1 MKWLSAGL
9 TFVNLSVVCGLL
21 LGMVGHGLNV
31 LSASLALICGT
42 AFAIAAW
49 LGTTDPAASKKTAK
63 SLAVVQN
70 RTESKPRRERR
81 AAENATSPQW
91 RRVSKTIEIAVE
103 SVADQLATLS
113 ARRYRHLWFW
123 VMAAFFAMF
132 AVRSFCW
139 LLYIDGGDWKIQ
151 SPNNLGDLSLHITLI
166 RNFAN
171 GVPLWPDNPIYALSK
186 LRYPAGIDLFN
197 ALLCLVHVDLM
208 RGLVW
213 TGLLAS
219 LATFYAFFRWGG
231 TFAVAGFLFNGGIA
245 GFQFLKTLK
254 FLDYQGTQADIVHR
268 PIAWKSIALSMFVTQ
283 RGWLYAIPA
292 ALILLW
298 HWRKKYFRQTP
309 AVEATFSTPGAS
321 SAEAAAKAAAK
332 ADDPEAQPPTAT
344 DDAGLATAVNGRSNR
359 KGPLPFWV
367 ELSLYASMPL
377 FHVHTFIALT
387 IVLVIALF
395 FERLTWPKIFSEA
408 PLRRHAATLL
418 SAALIPATF
427 FVWLVTDQFHA
438 KSMVKWHPGWVQDS
452 ADFGAPFFR
461 MGGAANFGS
470 ATAFGSLLQKTWNG
484 VVAPFF
490 QFWLTNFGLWV
501 LLALALVAL
510 CGWHAWKAGWRWGT
524 KPPADVAFVLSA
536 VVIFA
541 IGYFVQTAPWDWDN
555 LKLMVWG
562 YFLILPFL
570 WSDLIGRWAFPE
582 RAVTC
587 IALFASGFITLLGGL
602 AAGHPGFGLI
612 DRARLDAIGTAVR
625 PLPVEARFAAYPTYN
640 HPLLLQGRK
649 VVLGYPG
656 HLWTEGFD
664 YDNPNRQLTALMR
677 GAPNWREAAQAL
689 GVRYIF
695 WGRDETAN
703 YQGSSRPWETTARRI
718 ASGDWGAIYDLS
730 PESPSR

>member
-31 LSASLALICGT
+31 LSAALALVCGV
-42 AFAIAAW
+42 AFAVAAW
-49 LGTTDPAASKKTAK
+49 LGTSDPDKPGSSEARLSNGAERRLQGKILEST
-63 SLAVVQN
+63 LA
-70 RTESKPRRERR
+70 PRRYGK
-81 AAENATSPQW
+81 
-91 RRVSKTIEIAVE
+91 V
-103 SVADQLATLS
+103 
-113 ARRYRHLWFW
+113 WFW
-123 VMAAFFAMF
+123 LLAAFFALF

-139 LLYIDGGDWKIQ
+139 LLYIDGGELRIQ
-151 SPNNLGDLSLHITLI
+151 SPNNLGDLSLHIALI
-166 RNFAN
+166 RTFAN
-171 GVPLWPDNPIYALSK
+171 GVPLWPDNPIYAFSK
-186 LRYPAGIDLFN
+186 LRYPAGMDLFN

-231 TFAVAGFLFNGGIA
+231 TFGVAGFLFNGGIA

-254 FLDYQGTQADIVHR
+254 FLDYQGGNK
-268 PIAWKSIALSMFVTQ
+268 IAWKSIPLSMFVTQ

-298 HWRKKYFRQTP
+298 HWREKYLRETP
-309 AVEATFSTPGAS
+309 VV
-321 SAEAAAKAAAK
+321 SARETHSDTAAKAEAK
-332 ADDPEAQPPTAT
+332 ADEPETQPSVAT
-344 DDAGLATAVNGRSNR
+344 DDADQANAVNTRTNT

-367 ELSLYASMPL
+367 EFSLYASMPL

-387 IVLVIALF
+387 IVLLVALL
-395 FERLTWPKIFSEA
+395 FERPRWPKIFSDA
-408 PLRRHAATLL
+408 PIRRHSITLL
-418 SAALIPATF
+418 ASALIPATF
-427 FVWLVTDQFHA
+427 FVWLVTDQFDA
-438 KSMVKWHPGWVQDS
+438 KSMLKWHPGWVQDS
-452 ADFGAPFFR
+452 ADFAAPFFR
-461 MGGAANFGS
+461 MGGTTNFGS
-470 ATAFGSLLQKTWNG
+470 ATGFGLLLQKTWNG
-484 VVAPFF
+484 VIAPFF

-510 CGWHAWKAGWRWGT
+510 CGWRAWKTGWRWGK
-524 KPPADVAFVLSA
+524 KPPAGVAFVLSA
-536 VVIFA
+536 VVIFG

-570 WSDLIGRWAFPE
+570 WSDLIARWAFPE

-587 IALFASGFITLLGGL
+587 VALFASGFVTLLGGL
-602 AAGHPGFGLI
+602 TAGHPGFGLI
-612 DRARLDAIGTAVR
+612 DRARLDAVGVAVQR
-625 PLPVEARFAAYPTYN
+625 LPMEARFAAYPTYN

-664 YDNPNRQLTALMR
+664 YNNANSKLTALMR
-677 GAPNWREAAQAL
+677 GAPNWREAAHSL
-689 GVRYIF
+689 GVRYVF
-695 WGRDETAN
+695 WGRDETTN

-718 ASGDWGAIYDLS
+718 ASGDWGAIYDLM
-730 PESPSR
+730 PESPPH

>member
-9 TFVNLSVVCGLL
+9 TFVNLSVVCGVL
-21 LGMVGHGLNV
+21 LGMVGHGLNA
-31 LSASLALICGT
+31 LSAALALICGV
-42 AFAIAAW
+42 AFAAAAW
-49 LGTTDPAASKKTAK
+49 LGTSDPDKPGGSGAKFSKST
-63 SLAVVQN
+63 
-70 RTESKPRRERR
+70 
-81 AAENATSPQW
+81 
-91 RRVSKTIEIAVE
+91 
-103 SVADQLATLS
+103 
-113 ARRYRHLWFW
+113 RRYGKIWFW
-123 VMAAFFAMF
+123 LVAAFFALF

-139 LLYIDGGDWKIQ
+139 LLYIDGGDLKIQ

-171 GVPLWPDNPIYALSK
+171 GVHFWPDSPIYAFSK

-197 ALLCLVHVDLM
+197 ALLCLVHIDLM

-213 TGLLAS
+213 TGLLGS

-231 TFAVAGFLFNGGIA
+231 TFGVAGFLFNGGIA

-254 FLDYQGTQADIVHR
+254 FLDYQGGNK
-268 PIAWKSIALSMFVTQ
+268 IAWKSIPLSMFVTQ

-292 ALILLW
+292 GLVLLW
-298 HWRKKYFRQTP
+298 HWREKYFRETP
-309 AVEATFSTPGAS
+309 IVPTRRDLSAPDTS
-321 SAEAAAKAAAK
+321 SPEAAAKAGEK
-332 ADDPEAQPPTAT
+332 GDDPEAQPLVAA
-344 DDAGLATAVNGRSNR
+344 DDVGQATAVNARGNG

-408 PLRRHAATLL
+408 PMRRHATTLL
-418 SAALIPATF
+418 SVALIPATF

-461 MGGAANFGS
+461 IGGAANFGS

-484 VVAPFF
+484 VIAPFF

-510 CGWHAWKAGWRWGT
+510 CGWRAWKTGWRWGT
-524 KPPADVAFVLSA
+524 KPPADVAFVLPA
-536 VVIFA
+536 VVIFV

-570 WSDLIGRWAFPE
+570 WSDLIGRWALPE

-602 AAGHPGFGLI
+602 TAGHPGFGLI

-664 YDNPNRQLTALMR
+664 YNEPNRQLTALMR

-695 WGRDETAN
+695 WGRDETEN

-718 ASGDWGAIYDLS
+718 ASGDWGAIYDLT

>member
-21 LGMVGHGLNV
+21 LGMVGHGLNA
-31 LSASLALICGT
+31 LSAALALICGV
-42 AFAIAAW
+42 AFAAAAW
-49 LGTTDPAASKKTAK
+49 LGTSDPDKPGGSGAKFSKST
-63 SLAVVQN
+63 
-70 RTESKPRRERR
+70 
-81 AAENATSPQW
+81 
-91 RRVSKTIEIAVE
+91 
-103 SVADQLATLS
+103 
-113 ARRYRHLWFW
+113 RRYGKIWLWLA
-123 VMAAFFAMF
+123 AAFFALF

-139 LLYIDGGDWKIQ
+139 LLYIDGGDLKIQ
-151 SPNNLGDLSLHITLI
+151 SPNNLGDLSLHIALI

-171 GVPLWPDNPIYALSK
+171 GVQLWPDSPIYAFSK

-344 DDAGLATAVNGRSNR
+344 EDAGLSTAVNGRSNR

-367 ELSLYASMPL
+367 ELFLYASMPL

-387 IVLVIALF
+387 IVLLVAMC
-395 FERLTWPKIFSEA
+395 FERVTWPRIFSEA
-408 PLRRHAATLL
+408 PIRRH
-418 SAALIPATF
+418 SAAMLGAALVPATF
-427 FVWLVTDQFHA
+427 FVWLVTDRFHA
-438 KSMVKWHPGWVQDS
+438 KSMLKWHPGWVQDS
-452 ADFGAPFFR
+452 AEFSAPFFR
-461 MGGAANFGS
+461 WGGTANFGS
-470 ATAFGSLLQKTWNG
+470 ATTFGLLLQKTWNG
-484 VVAPFF
+484 VIAPFF
-490 QFWLTNFGLWV
+490 QFWLTNFGLWI
-501 LLALALVAL
+501 LLSFGLVVL
-510 CGWHAWKAGWRWGT
+510 CGWRVWKAGWRWGT
-524 KPPADVAFVLSA
+524 KPPADIAFVLSA

-587 IALFASGFITLLGGL
+587 VALFASGFITLLGGL
-602 AAGHPGFGLI
+602 TAGHPGFGLI

-664 YDNPNRQLTALMR
+664 YNEPNRQLTALMR

-695 WGRDETAN
+695 WGRDETTN

-718 ASGDWGAIYDLS
+718 ASGDWGAIYDLA

>member
-21 LGMVGHGLNV
+21 LGMVGHGLNA
-31 LSASLALICGT
+31 LSASLALVCGA
-42 AFAIAAW
+42 AFAVAAW
-49 LGTTDPAASKKTAK
+49 LGTSDPDKQGRSEARLSKRTQRRPQGKT
-63 SLAVVQN
+63 S
-70 RTESKPRRERR
+70 ES
-81 AAENATSPQW
+81 SPTPW
-91 RRVSKTIEIAVE
+91 RYGKI
-103 SVADQLATLS
+103 
-113 ARRYRHLWFW
+113 WFW
-123 VMAAFFAMF
+123 LVAAFFALF

-139 LLYIDGGDWKIQ
+139 LLYIDGSDLKIQ
-151 SPNNLGDLSLHITLI
+151 SPNNLGDLSLHITWI
-166 RNFAN
+166 RNFAS
-171 GVPLWPDNPIYALSK
+171 GVPLWPDNPIYAFSK

-231 TFAVAGFLFNGGIA
+231 TFGVAGFLFNGGIA

-254 FLDYQGTQADIVHR
+254 FLDYQGTQADVVHR
-268 PIAWKSIALSMFVTQ
+268 AIAWKSIALSMFVTQ

-298 HWRKKYFRQTP
+298 HWREKYFRKNP
-309 AVEATFSTPGAS
+309 VVAGGVDPGRSTVQAS
-321 SAEAAAKAAAK
+321 SAQ
-332 ADDPEAQPPTAT
+332 ADTKVESANADAPEDQSTGVI
-344 DDAGLATAVNGRSNR
+344 DDANRPAAVDARGYRS
-359 KGPLPFWV
+359 GPLPFWV
-367 ELSLYASMPL
+367 ELSLYAAMPL

-387 IVLVIALF
+387 IVLIIALC
-395 FERLTWPKIFSEA
+395 FERLTLPKIFSDA
-408 PLRRHAATLL
+408 PVRRHAAALL
-418 SAALIPATF
+418 GAAFIPATF
-427 FVWLVTDQFHA
+427 FVWLVTDRFHA
-438 KSMVKWHPGWVQDS
+438 KSMLKWHPGWVQDS
-452 ADFGAPFFR
+452 PDFGSPFFR
-461 MGGAANFGS
+461 IGPANFPID
-470 ATAFGSLLQKTWNG
+470 APHLWLARKTWNG
-484 VVAPFF
+484 VIAPFF

-510 CGWHAWKAGWRWGT
+510 CIWRAWKAGWRWGKT
-524 KPPADVAFVLSA
+524 PPADIAFVLPA
-536 VVIFA
+536 IVIFGF
-541 IGYFVQTAPWDWDN
+541 GYFVQTAPWDWDN

-582 RAVTC
+582 RIVTC
-587 IALFASGFITLLGGL
+587 VALFASGFVTLLGGL
-602 AAGHPGFGLI
+602 TAGHPGFGLI
-612 DRARLDAIGTAVR
+612 DRARLDAIGTAVQS
-625 PLPVEARFAAYPTYN
+625 LPVEARFASYPTYN

-656 HLWTEGFD
+656 HLWTQGFD
-664 YDNPNRQLTALMR
+664 YNDANNKLTALMR
-677 GAPNWREAAQAL
+677 GAPNWRQAAQSL

-703 YQGSSRPWETTARRI
+703 YQGSSHPWETTTRRV
-718 ASGDWGAIYDLS
+718 ASGDWGAIYDLA

>member
-1 MKWLSAGL
+1 MKWLSAGV

-21 LGMVGHGLNV
+21 LGMAGHGLNV
-31 LSASLALICGT
+31 LSAALALVCGF
-42 AFAIAAW
+42 AFAVAAW
-49 LGTTDPAASKKTAK
+49 LGTSDPNKPGGSEAGPSKA
-63 SLAVVQN
+63 
-70 RTESKPRRERR
+70 PRRYG
-81 AAENATSPQW
+81 
-91 RRVSKTIEIAVE
+91 KI
-103 SVADQLATLS
+103 
-113 ARRYRHLWFW
+113 WFW
-123 VMAAFFAMF
+123 LVAAFFALF
-132 AVRSFCW
+132 ALRSFCW
-139 LLYIDGGDWKIQ
+139 LLYIDGGELRIQ
-151 SPNNLGDLSLHITLI
+151 SPNNLGDLSLHVTLI
-166 RNFAN
+166 RNFAD
-171 GVPLWPDNPIYALSK
+171 GVPLWPDNPIYAFSK
-186 LRYPAGIDLFN
+186 LRYPAGMDLFN

-231 TFAVAGFLFNGGIA
+231 TFGVAGFLFNGGIA
-245 GFQFLKTLK
+245 GCQFFKTLK
-254 FLDYQGTQADIVHR
+254 FLDYQGGNK
-268 PIAWKSIALSMFVTQ
+268 IAWKSIPLSMFVTQ

-292 ALILLW
+292 ALVLLW
-298 HWRKKYFRQTP
+298 HWREKYFRET
-309 AVEATFSTPGAS
+309 AIVAARRDSGSDAHSVET
-321 SAEAAAKAAAK
+321 AAKAGSAK
-332 ADDPEAQPPTAT
+332 ADDPEAQPPIAT
-344 DDAGLATAVNGRSNR
+344 DDAGRTTTVNSRSNSR
-359 KGPLPFWV
+359 GPLPFWV

-387 IVLVIALF
+387 IVLVVGLF
-395 FERLTWPKIFSEA
+395 FERLRWPKIFSEA
-408 PLRRHAATLL
+408 PMRRHATALL
-418 SAALIPATF
+418 ASALIPATF

-438 KSMVKWHPGWVQDS
+438 KSMLKWHPGWVQDS

-461 MGGAANFGS
+461 MGGTANFGS
-470 ATAFGSLLQKTWNG
+470 ATTFGLLLQKTWNG
-484 VVAPFF
+484 VIAPFF

-510 CGWHAWKAGWRWGT
+510 CAWHAWKVAWRWGKT
-524 KPPADVAFVLSA
+524 PPADIAFVLSA
-536 VVIFA
+536 VLIFA

-587 IALFASGFITLLGGL
+587 VALFASGFVTLLGGL
-602 AAGHPGFGLI
+602 TAGHPGFGLI
-612 DRARLDAIGTAVR
+612 DRARLDAIGSAVR
-625 PLPVEARFAAYPTYN
+625 PLPVEARFATWPTYN

-664 YDNPNRQLTALMR
+664 YNNANSKLTALMR
-677 GAPNWREAAQAL
+677 GAPNWREAAQSL

-703 YQGSSRPWETTARRI
+703 YQGSSRPWETTAPRI
-718 ASGDWGAIYDLS
+718 ASGDWGAIYDLA
-730 PESPSR
+730 PQSPSR

>member
-31 LSASLALICGT
+31 LSAALALVCGA
-42 AFAIAAW
+42 AFAVAAW
-49 LGTTDPAASKKTAK
+49 LGTSDPDKPGGPKAQSSK
-63 SLAVVQN
+63 
-70 RTESKPRRERR
+70 
-81 AAENATSPQW
+81 AT
-91 RRVSKTIEIAVE
+91 V
-103 SVADQLATLS
+103 
-113 ARRYRHLWFW
+113 RYRKFWFW
-123 VMAAFFAMF
+123 VVAAFFALF

-139 LLYIDGGDWKIQ
+139 LLYIDGGEWKIQ

-171 GVPLWPDNPIYALSK
+171 GVHLWPDSPIYALSK

-213 TGLLAS
+213 TGLLGS

-231 TFAVAGFLFNGGIA
+231 TFGVAGFLFNGGIA

-254 FLDYQGTQADIVHR
+254 FLDYQGGNK
-268 PIAWKSIALSMFVTQ
+268 IAWKSIPLSMFVTQ

-292 ALILLW
+292 ALVLLW
-298 HWRKKYFRQTP
+298 HWREKYFRETP
-309 AVEATFSTPGAS
+309 IVPTRRDLSAPDAA
-321 SAEAAAKAAAK
+321 SAEAAAKTGAK
-332 ADDPEAQPPTAT
+332 EDDSEARPPVAADDVGQ
-344 DDAGLATAVNGRSNR
+344 ATAVNARSNSR
-359 KGPLPFWV
+359 GPLPFWV

-408 PLRRHAATLL
+408 PMRRHATKLL
-418 SAALIPATF
+418 GAALIPATF

-484 VVAPFF
+484 VIAPFF

-501 LLALALVAL
+501 LLALALVGL
-510 CGWHAWKAGWRWGT
+510 CGWRAWKAGWRWGK
-524 KPPADVAFVLSA
+524 KPPADVAFVLPA

-587 IALFASGFITLLGGL
+587 VALFASGFITLLGGL
-602 AAGHPGFGLI
+602 AAGHPGFGLM

-664 YDNPNRQLTALMR
+664 YDKPNRELASLMR

-703 YQGSSRPWETTARRI
+703 YQGSTRPWETTARRT

-730 PESPSR
+730 PESP

>member
-1 MKWLSAGL
+1 LSAAL
-9 TFVNLSVVCGLL
+9 ALVCG
-21 LGMVGHGLNV
+21 V
-31 LSASLALICGT
+31 
-42 AFAIAAW
+42 AFAVAAW
-49 LGTTDPAASKKTAK
+49 LGTSDPGKPSGIEARPSEA
-63 SLAVVQN
+63 
-70 RTESKPRRERR
+70 PRRYGK
-81 AAENATSPQW
+81 
-91 RRVSKTIEIAVE
+91 V
-103 SVADQLATLS
+103 
-113 ARRYRHLWFW
+113 WFW
-123 VMAAFFAMF
+123 LVAAFFAVF

-166 RNFAN
+166 RTFAN
-171 GVPLWPDNPIYALSK
+171 GVPLWPDNPIYAFSK

-213 TGLLAS
+213 TGLLGS

-231 TFAVAGFLFNGGIA
+231 TFSVAGFLFNGGIA

-254 FLDYQGTQADIVHR
+254 FLDYQGGNK
-268 PIAWKSIALSMFVTQ
+268 IAWKSIPLSMFVTQ

-292 ALILLW
+292 ALVLLW
-298 HWRKKYFRQTP
+298 HWREKYFRETP
-309 AVEATFSTPGAS
+309 V
-321 SAEAAAKAAAK
+321 AKG
-332 ADDPEAQPPTAT
+332 DDPGVPDAVTASG
-344 DDAGLATAVNGRSNR
+344 DNAPAPVNARGNS

-387 IVLVIALF
+387 IVLVIALL
-395 FERLTWPKIFSEA
+395 FERVAWPKIFSDA
-408 PLRRHAATLL
+408 PIRRHAVGLL

-427 FVWLVTDQFHA
+427 FVWVVTDQFRA
-438 KSMVKWHPGWVQDS
+438 KSLVKWHPGWVQDS

-461 MGGAANFGS
+461 LGGAANFGS
-470 ATAFGSLLQKTWNG
+470 ATGFGSLLQKTWNG
-484 VVAPFF
+484 VIAPFF
-490 QFWLTNFGLWV
+490 QFWLTNFGLWI
-501 LLALALVAL
+501 LLAVALVAL
-510 CGWHAWKAGWRWGT
+510 CGWRAWKSGWRWGQ
-524 KPPADVAFVLSA
+524 KPPADILFVLSA
-536 VVIFA
+536 VVIFV

-582 RAVTC
+582 RVVTC
-587 IALFASGFITLLGGL
+587 IALFASGFVTLLGGL
-602 AAGHPGFGLI
+602 TAGHPGFGLI

-664 YDNPNRQLTALMR
+664 YNDPNTQLTALMR
-677 GAPNWREAAQAL
+677 GAPNWREAAKAL
-689 GVRYIF
+689 RVRYVF

-703 YQGSSRPWETTARRI
+703 YQGSSRPWETTAPRI
-718 ASGDWGAIYDLS
+718 ASGDWGAIYDLA
-730 PESPSR
+730 PESPPH